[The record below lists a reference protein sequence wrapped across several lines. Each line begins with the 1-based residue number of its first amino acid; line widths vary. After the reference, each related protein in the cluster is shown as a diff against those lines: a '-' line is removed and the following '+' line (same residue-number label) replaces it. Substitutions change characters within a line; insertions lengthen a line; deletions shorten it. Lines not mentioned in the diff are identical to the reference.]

1 MINMNFGLL
10 HMSKSECQKSFRV
23 FSSETK
29 AKTIQIHQTSL
40 WFVGLFKQKIVFHW
54 FLLGCEARYS
64 NDDLRNIKKVD
75 VVGIDMENLFPVFF
89 AKFKCNVELIAICS
103 FKIRCK

>member
-1 MINMNFGLL
+1 MINMNFGLI
-10 HMSKSECQKSFRV
+10 HRARVTAKIHSEF

-29 AKTIQIHQTSL
+29 AKTFQIHQTSL

-89 AKFKCNVELIAICS
+89 VKFKCNVELIAICS